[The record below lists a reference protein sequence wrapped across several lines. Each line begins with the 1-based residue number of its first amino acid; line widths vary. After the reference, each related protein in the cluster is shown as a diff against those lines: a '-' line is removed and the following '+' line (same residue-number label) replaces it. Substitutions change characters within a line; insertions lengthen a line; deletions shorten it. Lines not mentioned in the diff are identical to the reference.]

1 MLVSYKWLQ
10 EYFDAP
16 LPPAEDLA
24 SMISLKAFEI
34 EEVTAHGDDWII
46 DVDVLPNRAHD
57 CLSHDGIAREIAMM
71 TGLKL
76 KKREIPLHAG
86 TFAPSFTLSVET
98 DLCRRYVAREITNVR
113 VAESAPELK
122 AKIEAL
128 GQRSINNIVDITN
141 IVMFAV
147 GQPMHAFDADKITGN
162 IVVRRA
168 TDEQEITTLDNK
180 QVKLNMDAVVIYDN
194 DTPLAIAGIKGGK
207 IPEVDGATKRIILES
222 ANFNPTYVRK
232 TSRKIGVMTDS
243 SKRFENEVTPAIA
256 DLAMDMATELILKYA
271 ATDVTAVSLKAEHYP
286 KTWRPYRTGVS
297 VREVNAL
304 LGTAYSE
311 KEIAGAFDRLGFEYV
326 IVNPREVVISEG
338 QKLVGVPYKWASSVF
353 FDAPNAF
360 DCSSFTAYVSALAG
374 LSVPRMSVDQFVYAE
389 KISQADMQP
398 GDVIF
403 ANTGDL
409 KHKIDYKS
417 VEFAKGTDV
426 VHGVDHVGFYTGDG
440 KVLHATELN
449 DAGVVEEKIAD
460 SARFQNIVGYGRFF
474 APNENRFALTVPV
487 ERLDIKTGADVIEE
501 VGRVLGY
508 EHVKETA
515 ISQMD
520 FAPAQN
526 KMYAVSQKIKAT
538 LNGLGF
544 SEVYTY
550 TFVPTGVIAPE
561 NPISEDKAFLRTT
574 LAHGI
579 GTTLPQNLYN
589 IDFLMLDQVRVFEI
603 GKVFPK
609 KGIERV
615 MLGICVANRNG
626 FKKPR
631 PEETIKDTLS
641 KLSEVLGVKLVTT
654 EISDTP
660 LFVEIDLEKVVASIG
675 DISYEPLVPVETVT
689 YAPISAYPF
698 MIRDVAV
705 WVPDAVAESDVLALI
720 TKNAG
725 PLMIKNRLFDVFKKD
740 GRTSYAFRL
749 VFQSFEKTLT
759 DAEVNAIM
767 DGIAGEMKKSGWE
780 VR

>member
-1 MLVSYKWLQ
+1 
-10 EYFDAP
+10 
-16 LPPAEDLA
+16 
-24 SMISLKAFEI
+24 MISLKAFEI
-34 EEVTAHGDDWII
+34 EEVIVHGDDWII

-57 CLSHDGIAREIAMM
+57 CLSHDGIAREIATI

-76 KKREIPLHAG
+76 KKREVKLVAG
-86 TFAPSFTLSVET
+86 TFEPSFKLAVET
-98 DLCRRYVAREITNVR
+98 DLCRRYIGREIINVR
-113 VAESAPELK
+113 VAESAPELR

-141 IVMFAV
+141 IVMYAM

-168 TDEQEITTLDNK
+168 TDGQEITALDNK

-207 IPEVDGATKRIILES
+207 IPEVDKKTTRIILES
-222 ANFNPTYVRK
+222 ANFHPTYVRK
-232 TSRKIGVMTDS
+232 VSRKIGVMTDS

-256 DLAMDMATELILKYA
+256 DAAMDMATELILKYA
-271 ATDVTAVSLKAEHYP
+271 ATGTTAVSLKAEHYP

-297 VREVNAL
+297 VSEVNAL

-311 KEIAGAFDRLGFEYV
+311 KEIAGAFDRLGFEYS
-326 IVNPREVVISEG
+326 IVNPRDVVIAEG
-338 QKLVGVPYKWASSVF
+338 RKLLGVPYKWWTSVF
-353 FDAPNAF
+353 FEAPYAF
-360 DCSSFTAYVSALAG
+360 DCSGLVTYLSRLAG
-374 LSVPRMSVDQFVYAE
+374 LSAPRISVDQFVFAE
-389 KISQADMQP
+389 KISKEDLQP
-398 GDVIF
+398 GDLVF
-403 ANTGDL
+403 ANTGDTT
-409 KHKIDYKS
+409 HVIYYES
-417 VEFAKGTDV
+417 VDFAKGTKFP
-426 VHGVDHVGFYTGDG
+426 HGVDHVGFYTGDG
-440 KVLHATELN
+440 KILHATAADN
-449 DAGVVEEKIAD
+449 AGVIEEKLAD
-460 SARFQNIVGYGRFF
+460 STRFANIVGYGRFF
-474 APNENRFALTVPV
+474 ALNEQRFALTIPV
-487 ERLDIKTGADVIEE
+487 ERLDVNTGPDVIEE

-526 KMYAVSQKIKAT
+526 KMYAVSQKIKSA
-538 LNGLGF
+538 LDEMGF

-574 LAHGI
+574 LEHGI
-579 GTTLPQNLYN
+579 TTTLEKNLRN
-589 IDFLMLDQVRVFEI
+589 VDFLMVDQVCVFEI

-609 KGIERV
+609 KGEERV
-615 MLGICVANRNG
+615 MLGIGVANRNG
-626 FKKPR
+626 FKKPKASQ
-631 PEETIKDTLS
+631 TITEALAKI
-641 KLSEVLGVKLVTT
+641 SEVLGAPVTAK
-654 EISDTP
+654 ISDTTT
-660 LFVEIDLEKVVASIG
+660 FVEIDLEKVVAVVG
-675 DISYEPLVPVETVT
+675 DISYVPLTPVPTNKYV
-689 YAPISAYPF
+689 PISAYPF
-698 MIRDVAV
+698 IIRDIAV
-705 WVPDAVAESDVLALI
+705 WVPDAVAEADVLALI
-720 TKNAG
+720 VKNAG

-767 DGIAGEMKKSGWE
+767 DGIAGGMKKNGWE